1 MTADNKPKR
10 KTFISYYWPFLAGVF
25 GPVVIYMIIVIVYA
39 LVTKDTWLLNPTIY
53 VLMFSAILYICMI
66 LYDWN
71 IIIGCL
77 AFTIYAQLLSIP
89 LLILLFGAIF
99 SANKAKKAK
108 TAIGGESGEER
119 GDQSH

>member
-1 MTADNKPKR
+1 MTAENKPKR
-10 KTFISYYWPFLAGVF
+10 KSFISYYWPFLAGVF
-25 GPVVIYMIIVIVYA
+25 GPIVIYVIIVIVYA
-39 LVTKDTWLLNPTIY
+39 LVTKDTWLLNPTVY
-53 VLMFSAILYICMI
+53 ALMFSAILAICMI

-77 AFTIYAQLLSIP
+77 AFTVYAQLLSIP

-108 TAIGGESGEER
+108 TAIKGESGEET
-119 GDQSH
+119 GD